1 LLGLVI
7 LSFAMIPAG
16 VLKYRALPVL
26 ESDVIQARV
35 LLPQGTPLRRTEA
48 VVQRLVTE
56 LKALDETFS
65 GRQKGGTR
73 LVKNVSILFNTNADA
88 QESGPHLAT
97 VSADLLAAEERVGTI
112 PEMLDDWRERVGE
125 LPDVLSLKF
134 TDRERGV
141 AGKAIDI
148 RLQGSKPEMLKQ
160 ASLEL
165 QHWLGGFRGVLD
177 LSDDLRPGKP
187 ELRIRLREVA
197 GSLGVSA
204 RDIADEVRAAI
215 HGATDLDVRIGS
227 SAYDV
232 VVRLAAADIIG
243 IDDLHY
249 LPVRSQNG
257 QLVPLSAVAEIQ
269 TTRGFSRIHR
279 VNGQRTVTIQGALD
293 TEVANAQELMG
304 ITKAQFLPEMKQKY
318 PGVRVAFVG
327 QGKESA
333 TTGSSLQTNILIGL
347 VGVFIILS
355 FQFRSYLQPIAV
367 LLAIP
372 TGLIGVVW
380 GHLLMGLELSM
391 PSLVGLATLT
401 GIVVND
407 SILLVSF
414 IKEKHASGM
423 VMIEAVQLAAH
434 DRFRAIILTSITT
447 IVGLLPLL
455 LESSTQAQFLIPL
468 VASLAF
474 GLLSATVLSL
484 FLLPACFVIFEELDW
499 FKRTNTEVEQLV
511 DSSQAP

>member
-1 LLGLVI
+1 
-7 LSFAMIPAG
+7 M
-16 VLKYRALPVL
+16 
-26 ESDVIQARV
+26 D
-35 LLPQGTPLRRTEA
+35 
-48 VVQRLVTE
+48 RLVTE
-56 LKALDETFS
+56 LNALDEAFS
-65 GRQKGGTR
+65 SRQKGGQR
-73 LVKNVSILFNTNADA
+73 LVKNVSVLFNTNVDA
-88 QESGPHLAT
+88 HENGPHLAT

-112 PEMLDDWRERVGE
+112 PEMLADWRDRVGE

-134 TDRERGV
+134 TDKERGV

-148 RLQGSKPEMLKQ
+148 RIQGNKPEMLKK

-165 QHWLGGFRGVLD
+165 QAWLGGFRGVLD

-187 ELRIRLREVA
+187 ELQIRLRDVA

-204 RDIADEVRAAI
+204 RDIADEVRSAI
-215 HGATDLDVRIGS
+215 HGATDLDVQIGS
-227 SAYDV
+227 NAYDV
-232 VVRLAAADIIG
+232 IVRLSVEDITG
-243 IDDLHY
+243 IDDLQY
-249 LPVRSQNG
+249 LPVRSQSG

-269 TTRGFSRIHR
+269 SSRGFSRIHR
-279 VNGQRTVTIQGALD
+279 VNGQRTVTVQGTLD
-293 TEVANAQELMG
+293 TELANAKELMG
-304 ITKAQFLPEMKQKY
+304 ITKKQFLPELKKKY
-318 PGVRVAFVG
+318 PGVRVGFVG

-333 TTGSSLQTNILIGL
+333 TTGASLQTNILIGL

-414 IKEKHASGM
+414 IKEQHAGGVAM
-423 VMIEAVQLAAH
+423 LDAVQAAAR
-434 DRFRAIILTSITT
+434 DRFRAVILTSLTT

-455 LESSTQAQFLIPL
+455 VETSTQAQFLIPL

-484 FLLPACFVIFEELDW
+484 FLIPACFVIFDELGW
-499 FKRTNTEVEQLV
+499 FKAEDRVAAADV
-511 DSSQAP
+511 IR